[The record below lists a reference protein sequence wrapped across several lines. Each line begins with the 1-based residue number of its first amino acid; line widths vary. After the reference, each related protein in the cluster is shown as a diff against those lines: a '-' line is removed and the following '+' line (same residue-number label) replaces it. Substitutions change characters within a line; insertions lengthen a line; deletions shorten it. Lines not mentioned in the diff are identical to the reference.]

1 MSSRPSPLDLVADV
15 AAICVEPTPATVRAT
30 AVLHRIGEA
39 IPLEAAALSTFDPV
53 EERHLTIAEI
63 GYSDP
68 VLTYLN
74 DGFVNGDPAFLT
86 MRFRNPR
93 PLRWCD
99 IPNYRDMFSA
109 HEVFIPGGFAE
120 GSTTCL
126 FTRDGR
132 YTGALHLSS
141 DSPLPISDS
150 AVETLIALQRV
161 IAPLMDAMRPPEG
174 HSWTDLLEDAA
185 EAALITHDRRL
196 VALPGLRR
204 DRWLADD
211 SPLTAE
217 LLARPEGPPAR
228 FAWVSPSGRCHEVR
242 TTRLATGV
250 LVTLREAAAPYR
262 LSPREV
268 QVLTLVAAGLGNPA
282 IGLSLSLSPRT
293 VATHVE
299 HILAKLG
306 CATRVA
312 AASKA
317 VAEGIVPLTVSTPS
331 TPLLA
336 RT

>member
-1 MSSRPSPLDLVADV
+1 MVGASSSIDLVADV
-15 AAICVEPTPATVRAT
+15 AAICAETSPVPTRAA
-30 AVLHRIGEA
+30 AVLQRIGES
-39 IPLEAAALSTFDPV
+39 IPLEAAALAAFDPV
-53 EERHLTIAEI
+53 EGRHVTVAEI

-74 DGFVNGDPAFLT
+74 DGFVNGDPAFHT

-99 IPNYRDMFSA
+99 IPDYRNMFSA
-109 HEVFIPGGFAE
+109 HEVFIPGGFSE

-132 YTGALHLSS
+132 YTGALHLNS
-141 DSPLPISDS
+141 DSPLPISDA

-161 IAPLMDAMRPPEG
+161 VAPVMDAMRPPEG
-174 HSWTDLLEDAA
+174 RTWTELLEDAA
-185 EAALITHDRRL
+185 EAALLTPDGRL
-196 VALPGLRR
+196 VTLPGLRR
-204 DRWLADD
+204 DGWLADD
-211 SPLTAE
+211 SPLSAE
-217 LLARPEGPPAR
+217 LLAAGHDAASHR
-228 FAWVSPSGRCHEVR
+228 FAWVSPTGRCHEVR
-242 TTRLATGV
+242 RTPLASGV

-268 QVLTLVAAGLGNPA
+268 QVLTLVARGLPNPE

-312 AASKA
+312 AASMA
-317 VAEGIVPLTVSTPS
+317 VSEGIVPLRRADAT
-331 TPLLA
+331 LLV
-336 RT
+336 T

>member
-15 AAICVEPTPATVRAT
+15 AAICVEPTPAADRAA
-30 AVLHRIGEA
+30 AVLERIGEA

-53 EERHLTIAEI
+53 EGRHFTVAEI

-68 VLTYLN
+68 VLSYLN
-74 DGFVNGDPAFLT
+74 DGFVNEDPAFLT

-99 IPNYRDMFSA
+99 IPDYRNMFSA

-150 AVETLIALQRV
+150 AIETLIALQRV
-161 IAPLMDAMRPPEG
+161 IAPVMDAMRPPVG
-174 HSWTDLLEDAA
+174 HTWTDLLEEAG
-185 EAALITHDRRL
+185 EAALLTADRRL
-196 VALPGLRR
+196 VTLPGLRR
-204 DRWLADD
+204 DKWLADD
-211 SPLTAE
+211 SPLVAE
-217 LLARPEGPPAR
+217 LLASAEGAVHR
-228 FAWVSPSGRCHEVR
+228 FAWVSPTGRCHEVR
-242 TTRLATGV
+242 RTRLAAGV

-268 QVLTLVAAGLGNPA
+268 QVLTLVASGLGNPD
-282 IGLSLSLSPRT
+282 IGLALSLSPRT

-317 VAEGIVPLTVSTPS
+317 VAEEIVPLPGPPA
-331 TPLLA
+331 TPLLV